1 MNWGLIG
8 YGEVA
13 PSFIKG
19 LKAASGS
26 RLVGIASV
34 SSYEYLKKKKL
45 YIDTTIFSCY
55 SNILADNGID
65 IVYISTTNQLHFEN
79 VKDALNAGKHV
90 LCEKPLTPTLKET
103 TDLCALAEEK
113 GLFLMEGMWTRF
125 LPAYRKAM
133 NMISDGVLGK
143 PKLLKVDFGF
153 YNTWSKHRRL
163 LNPELFGGTLLD
175 NADYNIFL
183 SQDVFKEMPMQI
195 DAQAT
200 FAETGVEDACSIL
213 LKYPSGGM
221 AQLYSSFRCQTQQE
235 AIIYGEKGYLKLK
248 EYWHGTEIEL
258 NIGKKTV
265 SKEYPFKSNGFE
277 YEVEAVE
284 KSINERRIESDIISH
299 SVSKEVATIMDE
311 VKEIIKNL

>member
-1 MNWGLIG
+1 MNWGIIG
-8 YGEVA
+8 YGEIA
-13 PSFIKG
+13 PSFIEG
-19 LKAASGS
+19 IRFAGDS
-26 RLVGIASV
+26 RLVAVASI
-34 SSYEYLKKKKL
+34 SSFEYLTKKRL
-45 YIDTTIFSCY
+45 YNGTRLYKNYADL
-55 SNILADNGID
+55 LADKEID
-65 IVYISTTNQLHFEN
+65 VVYICTTNQLHFEN
-79 VKDALNAGKHV
+79 VREALNAGKHV
-90 LCEKPLTPTLKET
+90 LCEKPLTPTLNQT
-103 TDLCALAEEK
+103 IQLCDLANEK

-125 LPAYRKAM
+125 LPAYRETMKLL
-133 NMISDGVLGK
+133 NEGTIGK

-183 SQDVFKEMPMQI
+183 SQDVFKEIPVQI

-200 FAETGVEDACSIL
+200 YAETGVEDACSIL

-221 AQLYSSFRCQTQQE
+221 AQLYSSFRCQTNQE

-248 EYWHGTEIEL
+248 EFWHGMEIEL

-265 SKEYPFKSNGFE
+265 SKEYPFKYNGFE

-284 KSINERRIESDIISH
+284 DTILSGQLESDIIPH
-299 SVSKEVATIMDE
+299 LVSKEVATIVDQ
-311 VKEIIKNL
+311 VKEIVKN